1 MKRISRAELTKL
13 FAPVFLDTSVSVLAD
28 GQISLS
34 IYGARDKTVSILKS
48 SNIEYEVVVGASM
61 PILRLDLF
69 LTDLY

>member
-28 GQISLS
+28 GRVCLS
-34 IYGARDKTVSILKS
+34 IYGARDKTNEILKF
-48 SNIEYEVVVGASM
+48 SNIEYEFVSGASM
-61 PILRLDLF
+61 PILHLDLF